1 MLISKGGAQ
10 CIEKEGAP
18 AAIRTRN
25 RRIRSPVLYPL
36 SYGGVIQLY
45 CKDRRGSILRQRS
58 NSFIYSPTREHTQ
71 NRPPGAVKDIAQ
83 LFGRE
88 G

>member
-1 MLISKGGAQ
+1 
-10 CIEKEGAP
+10 
-18 AAIRTRN
+18 
-25 RRIRSPVLYPL
+25 L
-36 SYGGVIQLY
+36 SYGGRIQLY
-45 CKDRRGSILRQRS
+45 CKARRGSILKQRS

-71 NRPPGAVKDIAQ
+71 DRPCGAVKGFTQ